1 MFCKRQVNKVLVELG
16 LGRNQVDLFGSLP
29 CASIV
34 LHQLLKELPA
44 EIVTSNA
51 VEILHIIERSND
63 YSFDQVLVIANDTV
77 A

>member
-1 MFCKRQVNKVLVELG
+1 MFCKRQVDNVLVDLG
-16 LGRNQVDLFGSLP
+16 LGRNQVDLFGSLL
-29 CASIV
+29 CVSIV

-63 YSFDQVLVIANDTV
+63 YSFDQVFVIANDAV